1 MNKVYRV
8 VWNARLGVCIAISE
22 LTKSTPKNTKT
33 VFTSA
38 YSVPDASSKNP
49 LVSTFFFT
57 SRLLPSLVGLIMG
70 TSILLSTTQ
79 AIAAPGMDSLAAGVG
94 AESTGVQSLAA
105 GVNALSSGERS
116 LAAGVGAVSSGGNS
130 LAAGVDA
137 ISSGNFSLAVGSG
150 VESAGTTSVAIGFGS
165 ESKAA
170 SSLAIGQFSQS
181 LGDSSIAVGSAAV
194 SSGASSIAIG
204 QFSQATADNSVA
216 LGQGSIAD
224 GSTLSTAAYQPLDA
238 DGNAI
243 PISLGTAT
251 SEVNI
256 GDRRMTGV
264 AAGATDTDAV
274 NVSQL
279 KAVNTSL
286 TANTNNISTAQ
297 NQINQ
302 GLILSFNGDERTYQL
317 GGTIGLTTDSNI
329 LTTAT
334 TDGANFAL
342 NPNINLG
349 AAGSV
354 TTGATIT
361 DNNGL
366 TITGGPSVTTSG
378 INANNSIITQVKAG
392 VDPTDAANVGQI
404 TTATAAA
411 KSEVAAGTNLTNVL
425 KTTGANGQDIYTINA
440 NGTTA
445 SAGSNA
451 LEVIAGNK
459 DTDNVTDYAIDLSQ
473 ETKASLVKADNSVQ
487 YDNPAKTSVTLGGAD
502 ASIPVKLT
510 NVADAELSTTSMDA
524 VNGSQLFETNR
535 NISTAQNQI
544 NQGLT
549 LSLNGDARTYQLG
562 DTIGLTTDSNI
573 LTTTTTDGA
582 NFALNPNINLGAAGS
597 VTTGAMIIDNN
608 GLTITGGPSVTTSG
622 INANNS
628 IITQVKAGVDPTDAA
643 NVGQITTAT
652 AAAKSEVAAGT
663 NLTNVLKTTGANGQ
677 DIYTINANGTTA
689 SAGSNA
695 LEVIAGN
702 KDTDN
707 VTDYAIDLSQETKA
721 SLVKADNS
729 VQYDNPA
736 KTSVTLGGADASIPV
751 KLTNVADAELSTT
764 SMDAVNGSQLFET
777 NSNISTAQNQINQG
791 LILSFNGDER
801 TYQLGG
807 TIGLTTDSNIL
818 TTATTDGANFAL
830 NPNINLG
837 AAGSVTTGAT
847 ITDNNGLTITGGPS
861 VTTSGINAN
870 NSIITQVKAGD
881 VSAASKDAING
892 SQLYSLG
899 NNVTNIFG
907 GNAEYANNTI
917 SWSNIGGTGQ
927 NTIDKSIEYINKQA
941 ANANQGWTVTTDSG
955 NAATSTIKPG
965 DNLNIKGDAV
975 SGVTVTNNNN
985 NISIGLG
992 SQVTIGNG
1000 SNAVVINGDDSAIN
1014 VGNINIDGVAGNLT
1028 AGQVAV
1034 NGKEGTV
1041 NGLTNTTWNPNS
1053 IVSGQAATEDQLQQI
1068 VRDAAT
1074 AAKSKVSAGSNMTV
1088 TPTQNSDGS
1097 YDYQVATKKDVSFD
1111 SVQVGNVSINASGI
1125 NAGDKKVGNVSNG
1138 AINSTS
1144 KDAVNGS
1151 QLYTNNTDIYS
1162 YFGGGANYDTNT
1174 GPAYA
1179 VNGGSQSNVGD
1190 ALNALDNRDNQLDNK
1205 ITNLGDQFQ
1214 QISYVTNERIDN
1226 VEKNANA
1233 GIAAAIALETAPY
1246 IAGKYT
1252 YAAAAAYHGGENALG
1267 ISLRKTADNGRWS
1280 LTGGIAA
1287 ASQGDPSVRIGISG
1301 VID

>member
-22 LTKSTPKNTKT
+22 LTKSTPKNTQAI
-33 VFTSA
+33 FTSA
-38 YSVPDASSKNP
+38 YSVPDASSKNL

-94 AESTGVQSLAA
+94 AEPTGVQSLAA

-302 GLILSFNGDERTYQL
+302 GLILSFNGDARTYQL
-317 GGTIGLTTDSNI
+317 GG
-329 LTTAT
+329 
-334 TDGANFAL
+334 
-342 NPNINLG
+342 
-349 AAGSV
+349 
-354 TTGATIT
+354 
-361 DNNGL
+361 
-366 TITGGPSVTTSG
+366 
-378 INANNSIITQVKAG
+378 
-392 VDPTDAANVGQI
+392 
-404 TTATAAA
+404 
-411 KSEVAAGTNLTNVL
+411 
-425 KTTGANGQDIYTINA
+425 
-440 NGTTA
+440 
-445 SAGSNA
+445 
-451 LEVIAGNK
+451 
-459 DTDNVTDYAIDLSQ
+459 
-473 ETKASLVKADNSVQ
+473 
-487 YDNPAKTSVTLGGAD
+487 
-502 ASIPVKLT
+502 
-510 NVADAELSTTSMDA
+510 
-524 VNGSQLFETNR
+524 
-535 NISTAQNQI
+535 
-544 NQGLT
+544 
-549 LSLNGDARTYQLG
+549 
-562 DTIGLTTDSNI
+562 TIGLTTDSNI

-628 IITQVKAGVDPTDAA
+628 IITQVKAG
-643 NVGQITTAT
+643 
-652 AAAKSEVAAGT
+652 
-663 NLTNVLKTTGANGQ
+663 
-677 DIYTINANGTTA
+677 
-689 SAGSNA
+689 
-695 LEVIAGN
+695 
-702 KDTDN
+702 
-707 VTDYAIDLSQETKA
+707 
-721 SLVKADNS
+721 
-729 VQYDNPA
+729 
-736 KTSVTLGGADASIPV
+736 
-751 KLTNVADAELSTT
+751 
-764 SMDAVNGSQLFET
+764 
-777 NSNISTAQNQINQG
+777 
-791 LILSFNGDER
+791 
-801 TYQLGG
+801 
-807 TIGLTTDSNIL
+807 
-818 TTATTDGANFAL
+818 
-830 NPNINLG
+830 
-837 AAGSVTTGAT
+837 
-847 ITDNNGLTITGGPS
+847 
-861 VTTSGINAN
+861 
-870 NSIITQVKAGD
+870 D

-917 SWSNIGGTGQ
+917 SWNNIGGTGQ

-941 ANANQGWTVTTDSG
+941 ANANQGWTVTTDTG
-955 NAATSTIKPG
+955 NDATSTIKPG

-975 SGVTVTNNNN
+975 SGVTVTNNSND
-985 NISIGLG
+985 ISIGLG

-1174 GPAYA
+1174 GPTYA

>member
-22 LTKSTPKNTKT
+22 LTKNTPKNTKA

-38 YSVPDASSKNP
+38 YSVPDASSKNL

-70 TSILLSTTQ
+70 TSISLSTTQ

-302 GLILSFNGDERTYQL
+302 GLILS
-317 GGTIGLTTDSNI
+317 
-329 LTTAT
+329 
-334 TDGANFAL
+334 
-342 NPNINLG
+342 
-349 AAGSV
+349 
-354 TTGATIT
+354 
-361 DNNGL
+361 
-366 TITGGPSVTTSG
+366 
-378 INANNSIITQVKAG
+378 
-392 VDPTDAANVGQI
+392 
-404 TTATAAA
+404 
-411 KSEVAAGTNLTNVL
+411 
-425 KTTGANGQDIYTINA
+425 
-440 NGTTA
+440 
-445 SAGSNA
+445 
-451 LEVIAGNK
+451 
-459 DTDNVTDYAIDLSQ
+459 
-473 ETKASLVKADNSVQ
+473 
-487 YDNPAKTSVTLGGAD
+487 
-502 ASIPVKLT
+502 
-510 NVADAELSTTSMDA
+510 
-524 VNGSQLFETNR
+524 
-535 NISTAQNQI
+535 
-544 NQGLT
+544 
-549 LSLNGDARTYQLG
+549 LNGDARTYQLG

-573 LTTTTTDGA
+573 LTTATTDGA

-628 IITQVKAGVDPTDAA
+628 IITQVKAGVVPTDAA

-791 LILSFNGDER
+791 LILSLNGDAR
-801 TYQLGG
+801 TYQLGD

-837 AAGSVTTGAT
+837 AAGSVTTGAM
-847 ITDNNGLTITGGPS
+847 IIDNNGLTITGGPS

-907 GNAEYANNTI
+907 GNAEYTNNTI

-941 ANANQGWTVTTDSG
+941 ANANQGWTVTTDTG
-955 NAATSTIKPG
+955 NDATSTIKPG
-965 DNLNIKGDAV
+965 DNLNIKSDAV

-985 NISIGLG
+985 DISIGLG
-992 SQVTIGNG
+992 SQITIGNG

-1174 GPAYA
+1174 GPTYA